1 MKKDIKLYDGMLEL
15 HDEHTFWKLQ
25 NDTIQEEITFEEL
38 VLIMDKYFEM
48 FKEKFNTEL
57 YRLGR
62 SGRHICVEDNDWN
75 RRHYKSMQN
84 YALKLEKMF
93 VDEFNEIDFRE
104 VY

>member
-25 NDTIQEEITFEEL
+25 NDTIKNVEWYMIEEIL
-38 VLIMDKYFEM
+38 KKYFKM
-48 FKEKFNTEL
+48 FENKFNVKL
-57 YRLGR
+57 YNLGR

-84 YALKLEKMF
+84 YSLKLEKMF
-93 VDEFNEIDFRE
+93 VDEFNEIDFEE